1 MQDPETNPQT
11 GPIFA
16 APLVPAII
24 AVRHSVSQSV
34 WGSDAACPCA
44 LRPMYASLHVQ
55 SAPPDSP
62 PVHCA
67 RYEKAGEVDA
77 QEGFEA
83 QTFACVCVSVSI
95 MYQHVF
101 QHLCAKLIKYAL
113 RLYG

>member
-1 MQDPETNPQT
+1 MQDPQTNPQT

-62 PVHCA
+62 LVHCA
-67 RYEKAGEVDA
+67 RYEKAREVDA

-83 QTFACVCVSVSI
+83 HDDVLMCV
-95 MYQHVF
+95 
-101 QHLCAKLIKYAL
+101 
-113 RLYG
+113 